1 MNKKGTK
8 ATFGTNKFSD
18 MDDDEK
24 LEWLGIDPDSPELD
38 NLQTLTNNYAGQL
51 SNTDYEINWADLG
64 KVHSVKDQ
72 GNCGSCSYFA
82 AAVALE
88 SYIAIRDDTSVVRL
102 SEQQGVDCT
111 TNTQENIDMF
121 GRHYGALGCSGGWV
135 DRYWRFSRDNGS
147 MINDD
152 YPYEAVDGACRHDGS
167 KTVANVATWG
177 YLSGDVLDAK
187 IKLQD

>member
-1 MNKKGTK
+1 MNKKNTK

-24 LEWLGIDPDSPELD
+24 LQWLGIDPDSPELD

-82 AAVALE
+82 ATVALE

-102 SEQQGVDCT
+102 SEQ
-111 TNTQENIDMF
+111 
-121 GRHYGALGCSGGWV
+121 
-135 DRYWRFSRDNGS
+135 
-147 MINDD
+147 
-152 YPYEAVDGACRHDGS
+152 
-167 KTVANVATWG
+167 
-177 YLSGDVLDAK
+177 
-187 IKLQD
+187 